1 MISYNNLWHIM
12 LDKNINKGRLCAI
25 TGISSSTMA
34 KLSKNE
40 IVSLEVL
47 EKICIALE
55 CNLGDI
61 AEFDYK
67 QGEIQHEKI

>member
-1 MISYNNLWHIM
+1 MISYNKLRHVM
-12 LDKNINKGRLCAI
+12 LDKNINKGQLCKM

-47 EKICIALE
+47 HKICIALE

-61 AEFDYK
+61 AEFDYG
-67 QGEIQHEKI
+67 QGEKTE